1 MTSNKILVEQASQER
16 QVEQEKIVKDFIKTS
31 LDAIELAKD
40 QIREN
45 EKAIDFHVDNVERVK
60 EGKYKIKKNYDRL
73 EVYVTM
79 DRV

>member
-1 MTSNKILVEQASQER
+1 MEEKAQIILDG
-16 QVEQEKIVKDFIKTS
+16 KTYDFPVVIGT
-31 LDAIELAKD
+31 
-40 QIREN
+40 EN